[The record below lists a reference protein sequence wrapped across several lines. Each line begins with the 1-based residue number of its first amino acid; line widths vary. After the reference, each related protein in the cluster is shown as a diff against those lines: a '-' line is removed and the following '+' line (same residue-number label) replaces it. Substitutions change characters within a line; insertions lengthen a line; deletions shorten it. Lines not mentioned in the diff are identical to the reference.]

1 MLLVF
6 ITCWFIVILLKIRS
20 SLLILS
26 CILKQINF
34 FTGIDDKI
42 REKMNTIKTENQ
54 DIVEWNFNT
63 DNDSG
68 VRYGMVA
75 FGRSPDQKYVDC
87 MYALYKIDF
96 TIAPKEIDSLKKHPT
111 SKALLSYTKT
121 AVKKKN
127 HTNFFRLKALEGFF
141 REGLINEINYVGSL
155 DDIPDLFER

>member
-1 MLLVF
+1 
-6 ITCWFIVILLKIRS
+6 
-20 SLLILS
+20 
-26 CILKQINF
+26 
-34 FTGIDDKI
+34 
-42 REKMNTIKTENQ
+42 MNTIKTENQ

-63 DNDSG
+63 DNESG

-75 FGRSPDQKYVDC
+75 FGRSADQKYVDC

-96 TIAPKEIDSLKKHPT
+96 TIAPKEKDSVNKHSS

-121 AVKKKN
+121 TVKKKN

-141 REGLINEINYVGSL
+141 REGLIEEINYVGSL